1 MHTERGRRRGK
12 APEPT
17 APGTGRERLIAAAVR
32 LAARRG
38 GMGAV
43 GVREL
48 AREAGLNPNTLYRH
62 FTDVSDLGVAAV
74 AAVVPPLREGLRRM
88 QQRPSGSVGETIKG
102 AVGHFFEFVERDPE
116 AIVFAARELHGALPR
131 LREALREAV
140 RGLTEEVVAGLA
152 GFSARPVAPEAARE
166 LADTIVKQMFEL
178 ALEVVAN
185 PERRAEIVA
194 RAERFVL
201 TLFVGAYVIRTMNL
215 GLDSPQLDQA
225 LGLSK
230 SPLPAVGP
238 L

>member
-1 MHTERGRRRGK
+1 M
-12 APEPT
+12 
-17 APGTGRERLIAAAVR
+17 
-32 LAARRG
+32 
-38 GMGAV
+38 

-88 QQRPSGSVGETIKG
+88 QQPSGSVGETIKG

-116 AIVFAARELHGALPR
+116 ALVFAARELHGALPK

-152 GFSARPVAPEAARE
+152 AFSARPVAPDAARE
-166 LADTIVKQMFEL
+166 LADAIVKQMFEL
-178 ALEVVAN
+178 ALELVAY
-185 PERRAEIVA
+185 PLRRAEIVA

-201 TLFVGAYVIRTMNL
+201 TLFVGTYVIRTMNL
-215 GLDSPQLDQA
+215 SLDSPQLDQA
-225 LGLSK
+225 LGLPK
-230 SPLPAVGP
+230 SPPPAAGP
-238 L
+238 N